1 MPWDWRRMKRNRMY
15 TNCNSVIKLTI
26 PALRISVACKLKK
39 VYNLNEIEIARRVGI
54 AQAAVSK
61 YLNGRYS
68 ARIGKV
74 RGIVESIG
82 LDAPIVKAL
91 SKAGYDRKHISLL
104 IDAAALNSTLAEK
117 TIKILKLSP
126 SVSK

>member
-1 MPWDWRRMKRNRMY
+1 MRTEYESVMKE
-15 TNCNSVIKLTI
+15 LL
-26 PALRISVACKLKK
+26 PALRASAAKRLSAHYGMTQNKIAKL
-39 VYNLNEIEIARRVGI
+39 LGI
-54 AQAAVSK
+54 TQAATSK

-82 LDAPIVKAL
+82 RDAPIVKAL